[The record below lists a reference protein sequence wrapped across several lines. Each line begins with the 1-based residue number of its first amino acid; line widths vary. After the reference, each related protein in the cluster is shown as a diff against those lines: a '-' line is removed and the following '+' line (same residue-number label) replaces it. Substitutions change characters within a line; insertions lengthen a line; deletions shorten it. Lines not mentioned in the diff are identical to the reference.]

1 MKKIVIVIGLLLVVG
16 IILNKAGVLP
26 TGQKELKEG
35 STAPTFTVKQSNG
48 LTFRLSDAK
57 GKVVVLNFWATWCGP
72 CCRELPAFQRLY
84 NQYGDKIQIIAI
96 DIGESAEEV
105 SSFVLKNG
113 YKFPVG
119 LDEDRSV
126 SALYPTQSIPY
137 TLIIDQEGKISKIFV
152 GAASA
157 EEQFNLYNSAIQ
169 KLL

>member
-1 MKKIVIVIGLLLVVG
+1 MWCLTSGQHG
-16 IILNKAGVLP
+16 ADQIL
-26 TGQKELKEG
+26 
-35 STAPTFTVKQSNG
+35 
-48 LTFRLSDAK
+48 
-57 GKVVVLNFWATWCGP
+57 
-72 CCRELPAFQRLY
+72 
-84 NQYGDKIQIIAI
+84 AI
-96 DIGESAEEV
+96 DIGESPEEV

-113 YKFPVG
+113 YRFPVG

-137 TLIIDQEGKISKIFV
+137 TVIIDKNGIISETFV